1 MLCKISTNYFKYQI
15 TTFFFFF
22 QIFIAETMYTVGLC
36 LLVFIVLPDLDVIKA
51 AMLTNCV
58 CFVPAVLSLLSR
70 HSDEPRRPLKVI
82 FDMLAIIFQ
91 GSALAI
97 WPIAEKGPRAW
108 FIPIA
113 AVLVSIRWFENYL
126 EKKSPIPFIK
136 KLSAIKEDLRK
147 SRYFAYIFVS
157 IWKML
162 LIMCSMFAFLNL
174 TMENAP
180 LIFKGFA
187 LSFRSHPIQV
197 QQVRRTMLLAD
208 LPDIPTASPLDEQV
222 TIPSI
227 ALAPIHVALIQIS
240 AALVCYV
247 FAKFACKICI
257 QGFSFAF
264 PISLTI
270 PISISMMIAACGIKT
285 EDDCFF
291 EQVIPKYMF
300 WTCPQGNF
308 LQEFIS
314 DKYAWMW
321 LLWLL
326 SQTWIAVHIWT
337 PKCER
342 LASTE
347 K

>member
-1 MLCKISTNYFKYQI
+1 
-15 TTFFFFF
+15 
-22 QIFIAETMYTVGLC
+22 MYAVGLC
-36 LLVFIVLPDLDVIKA
+36 LLVFLVLPDLDVIKA

-58 CFVPAVLSLLSR
+58 CFVPAVLGLLSR

-108 FIPIA
+108 CIPIA
-113 AVLVSIRWFENYL
+113 VVLVSMRWWENYL
-126 EKKSPIPFIK
+126 DKKSPIGFIK
-136 KLSAIKEDLRK
+136 KLSSVKEDLRK
-147 SRYFAYIFVS
+147 SRYFTYIFMS
-157 IWKML
+157 IWKIL
-162 LIMCSMFAFLNL
+162 LILCAMFGFLNI
-174 TMENAP
+174 TMESAT
-180 LIFKGFA
+180 LIFRGFSV
-187 LSFRSHPIQV
+187 SFRSHPIQV

-208 LPDIPTASPLDEQV
+208 MPDIPTASPLDEQV
-222 TIPSI
+222 SIPSI
-227 ALAPIHVALIQIS
+227 AMAPIHVALIQIS

-247 FAKFACKICI
+247 FAKFSCKICI

-270 PISISMMIAACGIKT
+270 PVSISMLIASCGIVT
-285 EDDCFF
+285 EDECFF
-291 EQVIPKYMF
+291 ESIIPKYLF

-314 DKYAWMW
+314 DKYAWIW